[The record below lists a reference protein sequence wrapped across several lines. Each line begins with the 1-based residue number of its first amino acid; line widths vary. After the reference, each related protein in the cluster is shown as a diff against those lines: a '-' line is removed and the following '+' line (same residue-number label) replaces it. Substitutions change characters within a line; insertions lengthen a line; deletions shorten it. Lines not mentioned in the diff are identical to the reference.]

1 MNIIPEL
8 LDIENLDLE
17 QVNSICSLNA
27 YYAQHCQS
35 NRFIQSKL
43 QDAKLRAVEAIEE
56 KFWVKITLNC
66 KDIRE
71 TVYYLSLFNY
81 LNIDIHMNMFYKD
94 YYVYRFTIQRMGPIN
109 YNIQFIGKKNRDSF
123 NIFGYV
129 NAKVTLVQLKLF
141 LTHLYYNQ
149 IV

>member
-43 QDAKLRAVEAIEE
+43 RDAKLRANEAVHVEFGS
-56 KFWVKITLNC
+56 KPTLHC
-66 KDIRE
+66 QDIRE
-71 TVYYLSLFNY
+71 TAYYLSLFNY
-81 LNIDIHMNMFYKD
+81 LNIAIDMNMFYKH
-94 YYVYRFTIQRMGPIN
+94 YYVYQFALQRMGSY
-109 YNIQFIGKKNRDSF
+109 YNIQFIGKKNKDSL
-123 NIFGYV
+123 NIFGYA
-129 NAKVTLVQLKLF
+129 NAKVTFIQLKLL
-141 LTHLYYNQ
+141 LTYLYYNQ